1 MAFMAGAE
9 AKIIPCSISEEFKLT
24 PEKLEK
30 SITPKS
36 RLLMLCYPSNPSG
49 AVYSK

>member
-9 AKIIPCSISEEFKLT
+9 AKIIPCSISDQFMLT
-24 PEKLEK
+24 PKALEK
-30 SITPKS
+30 SIIDKS